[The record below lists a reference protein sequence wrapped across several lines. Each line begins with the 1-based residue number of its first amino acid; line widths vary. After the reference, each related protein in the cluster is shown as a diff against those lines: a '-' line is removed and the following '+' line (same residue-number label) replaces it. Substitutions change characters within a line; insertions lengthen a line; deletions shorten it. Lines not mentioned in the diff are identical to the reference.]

1 MESLENPEARDP
13 FRTLDGHTVI
23 LYGDEEARLIDHV
36 VNFLCENLAVG
47 RPVLIAATQSH
58 QEAFSAALRAKGI
71 DPAAQSKGGLL
82 VYVDATA
89 LLEQILV
96 NGRLERRAVDRISG
110 ETVRNLR
117 MRGPLRIYGEV
128 VDILWSRGRGEI
140 AIELEGL
147 WNRLRLRVDFELL
160 CGYGI
165 DIFDSSFA
173 IGSIEGII
181 HAHGEVLP
189 YGGLPGYAP
198 I

>member
-1 MESLENPEARDP
+1 MDSLENPEARDP

-23 LYGDEEARLIDHV
+23 LYGGQEARMIDRV
-36 VNFLCENLAVG
+36 ANFLCENLAVG
-47 RPVLIAATQSH
+47 RPVLVAATQSH
-58 QEAFSAALRAKGI
+58 QKAFSAALRSKGV
-71 DPAAQSKGGLL
+71 DSAAQSKAGLL
-82 VYVDATA
+82 VYVDAPV

-96 NGRLERRAVDRISG
+96 NGRLERRAFDRIIG

-117 MRGPLRIYGEV
+117 MRGPLRIYGEL
-128 VDILWSRGRGEI
+128 VDMLWGRGL

-165 DIFDSSFA
+165 DIFDSSFS
-173 IGSIEGII
+173 IGSIEGVI
-181 HAHGEVLP
+181 HAHGEVVP